1 MNQKDLEKL
10 QKFYA
15 LATSECN
22 ENEAAVAAKKYIKM
36 IKQLDVNIL
45 FYKGKRPQDNKY
57 DEAYIQKR
65 VEKAFA
71 EGREYAKRHEG
82 LYTKKQMDEEWG
94 RGFELGY
101 KEGERE
107 TKEALQDDKNK
118 NKQNL
123 EIPESKIRIEGTAN
137 TIKFGLY

>member
-1 MNQKDLEKL
+1 
-10 QKFYA
+10 
-15 LATSECN
+15 
-22 ENEAAVAAKKYIKM
+22 
-36 IKQLDVNIL
+36 
-45 FYKGKRPQDNKY
+45 
-57 DEAYIQKR
+57 
-65 VEKAFA
+65 
-71 EGREYAKRHEG
+71 
-82 LYTKKQMDEEWG
+82 MDEEWG